1 MKTKNMLIAL
11 FAVAFIAVGSVN
23 AQPRRGDDP
32 QSCLNRL
39 NLTNDQQAQISKLR
53 VQYEK
58 DVIDLRASIAKARID
73 LRELL
78 SAENYNR
85 ALVEK
90 KMREISDLSVTLK
103 LKRLDQW
110 EAINKVLTPEQQK
123 EWKQYRLDR
132 TMNCDKMKPEPC
144 KQGEKMR
151 KAERLNEENK
161 PLPPQRP

>member
-1 MKTKNMLIAL
+1 MKKILMAL
-11 FAVAFIAVGSVN
+11 FAVAFIAVGSVF
-23 AQPRRGDDP
+23 AQPRSGDDF

-39 NLTNDQQAQISKLR
+39 NLTNEQQAQISKLR

-85 ALVEK
+85 ALIEK
-90 KMREISDLSVTLK
+90 KMREISDLSLTLK

-110 EAINKVLTPEQQK
+110 EGINKVLTPEQQK
-123 EWKQYRLDR
+123 EWKQHR
-132 TMNCDKMKPEPC
+132 MNCIKRGGKMKPEFG
-144 KQGEKMR
+144 KQGEKIR
-151 KAERLNEENK
+151 KAERMNEENK
-161 PLPPQRP
+161 PIPPQRP